1 MKLIL
6 LLLTFL
12 LLTSAAYADVPSH
25 KYTQRF
31 FARFTRKAE
40 RRNRVAPH
48 KVRPAYNRNR
58 GLKSLITF

>member
-1 MKLIL
+1 MKITLLLIAL
-6 LLLTFL
+6 LLLTG
-12 LLTSAAYADVPSH
+12 TAYADVPSH

-48 KVRPAYNRNR
+48 KVRHAYNRNR